1 MSKIHH
7 LVRIEDNIVK
17 SIVTP
22 HVDPDDSVAKA
33 IFRTLEKDPDRKAV
47 VDAASGR
54 SWTRS
59 ALSSMIAKAI
69 RIWSKVIGLVKGQVV
84 AFYCPNSDWHAIH
97 LVAVTALGGIVTAG
111 HDDYKFGESSIS
123 PNLVYL

>member
-17 SIVTP
+17 SNVTP
-22 HVDPDDSVAKA
+22 HVDPDDSVAA
-33 IFRTLEKDPDRKAV
+33 VIFRTLEKEPNRKAV
-47 VDAASGR
+47 IDVASGR
-54 SWTRS
+54 TWSRS
-59 ALSSMIAKAI
+59 SLSSMIAKAI
-69 RIWSKVIGLVKGQVV
+69 CIWSKVIGLVKGQVV

-111 HDDYKFGESSIS
+111 HDDYKFGESIR
-123 PNLVYL
+123 